1 MPIGNSNTRELLG
14 ERFYEHHFLAVLIDF
29 SRFNSQI
36 LANRR
41 ANMDG
46 IYDIQTNVMHF
57 PKIMQPAHAKW
68 TESRQRSDLASVSHL
83 NGHITNGVARL
94 SLNAKS
100 AEESSQT
107 IFDSVP
113 DVVTRNFLVTDTV
126 FEMPPTAGLG
136 IPGRDSDAL
145 DVGAN
150 GLPQI
155 DEETLTLLPPDC
167 RAALLGAKQKEAEW
181 KERWKSESE
190 DGHRGHLRISYLG
203 YPN

>member
-1 MPIGNSNTRELLG
+1 MKSLN
-14 ERFYEHHFLAVLIDF
+14 HFLLSAVLTKL

-41 ANMDG
+41 ANIDG
-46 IYDIQTNVMHF
+46 VYDIHTNVMHY
-57 PKIMQPAHAKW
+57 PKIMQPTHAKW
-68 TESRQRSDLASVSHL
+68 EESPQRADMTSVSHV

-94 SLNAKS
+94 TDGVQQVSLNDKPTEVS
-100 AEESSQT
+100 NQT
-107 IFDSVP
+107 IFDRVP
-113 DVVTRNFLVTDTV
+113 PVVTRNFLVTDTV
-126 FEMPPTAGLG
+126 LEMPPTAGLG
-136 IPGRDSDAL
+136 IPGPGSD

-150 GLPQI
+150 GLPQV

-167 RAALLGAKQKEAEW
+167 RVALLGAKQKEAEW

>member
-1 MPIGNSNTRELLG
+1 MIIN
-14 ERFYEHHFLAVLIDF
+14 FIAVLIEF

-46 IYDIQTNVMHF
+46 VYDIHTNVMHY
-57 PKIMQPAHAKW
+57 PKITQPTHAKW
-68 TESRQRSDLASVSHL
+68 EEVPQHSSHV

-94 SLNAKS
+94 TDGVQRVSLNDES
-100 AEESSQT
+100 AEESNQT
-107 IFDSVP
+107 IFVRVP
-113 DVVTRNFLVTDTV
+113 PVVARNFLVTDTV
-126 FEMPPTAGLG
+126 LEMPPTAGLG
-136 IPGRDSDAL
+136 IPGPSSDGL
-145 DVGAN
+145 DVGLN
-150 GLPQI
+150 GLPQV

-181 KERWKSESE
+181 KKRWKSESE